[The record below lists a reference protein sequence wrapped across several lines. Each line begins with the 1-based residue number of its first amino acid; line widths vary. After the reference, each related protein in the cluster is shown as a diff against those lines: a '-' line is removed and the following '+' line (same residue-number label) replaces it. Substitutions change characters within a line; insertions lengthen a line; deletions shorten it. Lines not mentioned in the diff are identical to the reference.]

1 MIWISVIFAAAI
13 PCGTRRRPPNYQF
26 DDFLC
31 KDHVFLFERF
41 FYLLE
46 EKNEHGVIVMDET
59 EKKQDNRF
67 VIRMEQYFSKTEN
80 GRERAE
86 RIVPASFFV

>member
-1 MIWISVIFAAAI
+1 M
-13 PCGTRRRPPNYQF
+13 
-26 DDFLC
+26 
-31 KDHVFLFERF
+31 
-41 FYLLE
+41 E